1 MKNSNLEK
9 LKQDKRDNVLA
20 DFIEARGACALI
32 NGATFNRGDF
42 FEMAITGEKVK
53 RDGLHG
59 ISKGDYV
66 MPNGLVV
73 EVKYLTKKTGASKDL
88 QGTLASHYLLG
99 FNTGKEIELHLV
111 PVAEL
116 VAVGE
121 GKHKK
126 ITYQNNYA
134 LGVRIKL

>member
-1 MKNSNLEK
+1 MTNLER
-9 LKQDKRDNVLA
+9 LMQDKKDAVLA
-20 DFIEARGACALI
+20 DFVCKRHAQALV

-66 MPNGLVV
+66 YNGLIV

-88 QGTLASHYLLG
+88 QGTIASHYLIG
-99 FNTGKEIELHLV
+99 FNNGKEIEIRLIAKANLKTRK
-111 PVAEL
+111 
-116 VAVGE
+116 E
-121 GKHKK
+121 GTREK
-126 ITYQNNYA
+126 ITYQDNIA
-134 LGVRIKL
+134 EGVRIN

>member
-1 MKNSNLEK
+1 MIANLERLQQTK
-9 LKQDKRDNVLA
+9 ADKVLA
-20 DFIEARGACALI
+20 DFILARGADALI
-32 NGATFNRGDF
+32 DGATFNRGDF
-42 FEMAITGEKVK
+42 FEMAITLAPVK

-73 EVKYLTKKTGASKDL
+73 EIKYLTKKTGASKDL

-99 FNTGKEIELHLV
+99 FNTGKEIEFHLV

-121 GKHKK
+121 GKQKK
-126 ITYQNNYA
+126 ITYQNNYG